1 MTVKLALD
9 PAEKATRTVEASTPY
24 SRAILEQAPRV
35 LSLLDR
41 ERLSPTAGCMDRT
54 YWAWKFVDFPGA
66 RYQEGLCVLAFL
78 HSTNVVGNPFYGSP
92 ALAEWI
98 ASGLR
103 FWSKIQHRDGS
114 FDEAYPYERSLAA
127 TAFTSFYVSEAL
139 GLAGDAL
146 PRDVVTRTDETLARA
161 GRWLCRNDETHGFLS
176 NHLAAAAAALRLIHE
191 RTGDSAFRNRSGYFT
206 ARILARQSSEGWYEE
221 YGGAD
226 PGYQSHGSFYLA
238 RLWELTQDDELAA
251 SLERAMTFLAHF
263 VHADGSIGG
272 EYASRNTQT
281 YYPAAFEIF
290 ARRSG
295 AASWIA
301 ETMRP
306 SVTSAA
312 AAGLRAIDVHNLFPV
327 LNNLVFAYRA
337 GAGGAEPVEPAE
349 PSAAEPM
356 VWFPH
361 AGIARVRRDR
371 YDAYVGVSKGGVV
384 KVFDRR
390 AQRLAYS
397 DCGYIGA
404 LPGGAVA
411 TTQFDDRDR
420 CAHVKPNRVEV
431 SGGFIEASRPVMRPV
446 RFAAFRLFSLT
457 VGRLAG
463 AARWLKNQL
472 VRTLIYRR
480 RPLDARFRRVLEFQ
494 DDSVTVIDELGGRAL
509 ARFICLEWGELFTTI
524 HMGSARYFVANELD
538 AHAAARAH
546 GERTIDPA
554 KAVAGIELRRIVSFD

>member
-1 MTVKLALD
+1 MTVKLAVD
-9 PAEKATRTVEASTPY
+9 PAEMAARTVEASSPY
-24 SRAILEQAPRV
+24 ARALLEQAPRV

-78 HSTNVVGNPFYGSP
+78 YSTGMAGNSFYGSP

-103 FWSKIQHRDGS
+103 FWSQIQHRDGS

-127 TAFTSFYVSEAL
+127 TAFTSFYVAEAL
-139 GLAGDAL
+139 GLASDAL
-146 PRDVVTRTDETLARA
+146 PRDVVARTHETLARA
-161 GRWLCRNDETHGFLS
+161 GHWLCRNDETHGFLS
-176 NHLAAAAAALRLIHE
+176 NHQAAAAAALRHIHDL
-191 RTGDSAFRNRSGYFT
+191 TGDAAFQRRSRYFT
-206 ARILARQSSEGWYEE
+206 ARILARQSNEGWYEE

-251 SLERAMTFLAHF
+251 SIERSMTFLAHF

-281 YYPAAFEIF
+281 YYPAAFEMF
-290 ARRSG
+290 ARQSG

-306 SVTSAA
+306 SVSSAA
-312 AAGLRAIDVHNLFPV
+312 AAGLRAIDVHNIFPV

-337 GAGGAEPVEPAE
+337 RAAMTRTVEPAE
-349 PSAAEPM
+349 PSASQSM
-356 VWFPH
+356 VWFPQ

-371 YDAYVGVSKGGVV
+371 YDAYIGVTKGGVV

-390 AQRLAYS
+390 TGRLAYS

-404 LPGGAVA
+404 LPGGANA
-411 TTQFDDRDR
+411 TTQFADRDR

-431 SGGFIEASRPVMRPV
+431 SGAFIEASRPVMRPA

-463 AARWLKNQL
+463 VGRWLKKQL
-472 VRTLIYRR
+472 VRALIYRR
-480 RPLDARFRRVLEFQ
+480 RPLDAHFRRVVEFE
-494 DDSVTVIDELGGRAL
+494 DDRVVVVDEIGGRAL
-509 ARFICLEWGELFTTI
+509 SRFTRLEWGEVFTTI

-538 AHAAARAH
+538 AHAAADAR
-546 GERTIDPA
+546 GERTIDPI
-554 KAVAGIELRRIVSFD
+554 KAAAGMELRRVVSFD